1 MIWLLSEGIRS
12 ACLPADSLTLMG
24 FEPLESMANP
34 SNASVCPK
42 LFQTEGICVDEAQ
55 LARKLELD
63 QKNLL
68 INMRR
73 IQDLESLYSKYEAVI
88 HSQHQLIGVNF
99 TDYSRQ
105 LRDIFAKMVNNFSLC
120 FHSMA
125 WAQMGASCYLASG
138 KASEHT
144 FIEDGFTYIRIPPK
158 EDGNRLFQGCLPIVD
173 AICTFMTA
181 DSVTVQELT
190 TVLQL
195 NSTFS
200 QSISTNCSA
209 LRVSNLCG
217 EDCERESIQYFHNI
231 FRPFRFDYFPSQF
244 DIGNMEEV
252 YSQYIGLGSENFFPS
267 VASVSQALPA
277 LASKSRKI
285 VAIKAEIL
293 PERLLPITPRRF
305 LFVNGDPGVPVI
317 AIGQDS
323 RINIIAVTRRV
334 AVDIPS
340 LALLAMVFSFL

>member
-1 MIWLLSEGIRS
+1 
-12 ACLPADSLTLMG
+12 MG
-24 FEPLESMANP
+24 FEPLDAMASP
-34 SNASVCPK
+34 ANATVCPK
-42 LFQTEGICVDEAQ
+42 LFINEGICVDEAQ
-55 LARKLELD
+55 LAYKLELD

-73 IQDLESLYSKYEAVI
+73 LQDLESLYSKYEAVI
-88 HSQHQLIGVNF
+88 HSQHQLKGVNF
-99 TDYSRQ
+99 TDYSRK

-138 KASEHT
+138 RASEHT
-144 FIEDGFTYIRIPPK
+144 FVESGFTYIRIPPK
-158 EDGNRLFQGCLPIVD
+158 EDGNRLFQSCLPIVD

-195 NSTFS
+195 NSSFS

-209 LRVSNLCG
+209 LRDSNLCG

-231 FRPFRFDYFPSQF
+231 FRPFRFDYFPSKF
-244 DIGNMEEV
+244 DIENMEEL
-252 YSQYIGLGSENFFPS
+252 YSQYIGLESENFFPS
-267 VASVSQALPA
+267 VASSSQNLPT
-277 LASKSRKI
+277 LASKPRKT
-285 VAIKAEIL
+285 VPKKAEIL
-293 PERLLPITPRRF
+293 PERLLPVTPRRF

-317 AIGQDS
+317 TIGQDS
-323 RINIIAVTRRV
+323 RINIIAVTRRI
-334 AVDIPS
+334 AIDIPS
-340 LALLAMVFSFL
+340 LALLAIVFSFL